1 MQCGN
6 ASLQVTLLFTK
17 YKRLLL
23 LNENNGQIIFS
34 DPI

>member
-1 MQCGN
+1 M
-6 ASLQVTLLFTK
+6 AESLQVTLLFTK

-23 LNENNGQIIFS
+23 LNENRQIIFS